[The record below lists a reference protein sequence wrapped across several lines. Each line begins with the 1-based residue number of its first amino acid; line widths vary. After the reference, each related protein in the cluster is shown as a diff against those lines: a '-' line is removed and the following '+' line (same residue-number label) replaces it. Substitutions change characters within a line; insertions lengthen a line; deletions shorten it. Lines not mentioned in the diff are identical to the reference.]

1 MNDINHFLEA
11 ADAKK
16 KGEKTDAEKTKELKA
31 HHAVEMEKMND
42 KMFIALMDQYK
53 QARRGSDRA
62 AANKIL
68 EKAQGMKDVSLKAK
82 IAAAYM

>member
-1 MNDINHFLEA
+1 MKNLSQFKEESDPK
-11 ADAKK
+11 ADKN
-16 KGEKTDAEKTKELKA
+16 KEMKA
-31 HHAVEMEKMND
+31 HHAKEMEQLND

-68 EKAQGMKDVSLKAK
+68 EKAQGMKNVSLKAK